1 MAPKGTG
8 TETGTKGHALCH
20 TDSYWEQGKS
30 DRNRWTGT
38 EVPGQNDRDGI
49 RDKRGQGQANKN
61 KDINKRTEII
71 KGQEQGQNDTN
82 RDWDR
87 DLQKKEMDMERSR
100 RTGTVTD

>member
-1 MAPKGTG
+1 MDRERGTRTG
-8 TETGTKGHALCH
+8 TNMG
-20 TDSYWEQGKS
+20 
-30 DRNRWTGT
+30 
-38 EVPGQNDRDGI
+38 RDWQI
-49 RDKRGQGQANKN
+49 RTR
-61 KDINKRTEII
+61 NKRTEII